1 MIVPGAMFVRRNDDR
16 VGMVIAVK
24 KPYWHPVE
32 NKAIG
37 WTFELLVNDMLI
49 YADGWP
55 AGYDLVQLD
64 T

>member
-1 MIVPGAMFVRRNDDR
+1 
-16 VGMVIAVK
+16 MVIEVK

-37 WTFELLVNDMLI
+37 WTFELLVNDALV

-55 AGYDLVQLD
+55 SGHDLVQLD